1 MLPKLPLDDR
11 TYESILLE
19 ARQGIQRRLPEW
31 TDENAHDPGMTMLE
45 LFAWISEMQQFY
57 LSRVPDRNR
66 RKFLELLGES
76 PRQATSAAALASFDD
91 IRETVVL
98 PQGTKLLAE
107 DQTFETASSTTLRPL
122 AVDRIVTRTEREA
135 SDRTASN
142 TQGDVAFYAFG
153 ADARAGSRLYVSFD
167 REPPVGEPIEL
178 TILLAEEGNHGSPDA
193 RHAMPLTAALAALPA
208 DTSEAYAPPV
218 IVPSARIAWK
228 GYAYDEQTGASGWL
242 PVETACDETLHLSF
256 SGRVTIKLTAPL
268 RPVLVHPAN
277 DRPRWWICCV
287 LEEEGYEEP
296 PRIDRILLHTA
307 LVVQRDTLSETIDY
321 DVPEEGEVA
330 LSAATYLSRY
340 GLLRVQVR
348 EPDGRWREW
357 REVPDAGE
365 AGPDDRVYAVRLP
378 QEGGTQIVF
387 GNGEH
392 GMRPPVGP
400 GSVRRIHADKTFS
413 DKRFIGRSNGLPM
426 QRFTVYDLA
435 CRRREHF
442 LLQVG
447 LPGERAG
454 EWIWEDWLPVENFD
468 RSGPLDRHYTF
479 DPDTCEIRF
488 GNDERG
494 AIPPA
499 CEESNLCLVV
509 CVLGGGERG
518 NIKPSLLT
526 GWVSEEQRA
535 YGVTVNNAG
544 YGYGG
549 AESESVGDCIERL
562 QRRWHEPY
570 RAVTDEDYAAL
581 AKSTPG
587 LRVARVHVIAGY
599 APGRSDPVPHA
610 VTVVA
615 MPFSRQTTPKPSR
628 GFLQTVARHL
638 DERRLIGTEVHVIAP
653 EYIKVTVHAVIV
665 VEPQFA
671 HETKRIAAVLNE
683 LLSPSGSLKSATG
696 WPFGRPVYRG
706 DVFAA
711 LSRIGGVAY
720 VQELWLDG
728 EGRYAAKSQGGD
740 VLLPPNGLVYSGE
753 HRIELLSRT
762 QL

>member
-11 TYESILLE
+11 TYESILQE

-66 RKFLELLGES
+66 RKFLELLGEA
-76 PRQATSAAALASFDD
+76 PRQATPAAALASFAG
-91 IRETVVL
+91 IRETVRL
-98 PQGTKLLAE
+98 PRGTKLLAE
-107 DQTFETASSTTLRPL
+107 DQTFETVAPTTLRPL

-178 TILLAEEGNHGSPDA
+178 TILLAEEGAHGGPDA
-193 RHAMPLTAALAALPA
+193 RRAMPFDASEEEGYTPLA
-208 DTSEAYAPPV
+208 
-218 IVPSARIAWK
+218 IVPSARVAWK
-228 GYAYDEQTGASGWL
+228 GYAFDEQTGGSGWL
-242 PVETACDETLHLSF
+242 PLETRGDETLHLSF
-256 SGRVTIKLTAPL
+256 SGRVTIRLTAPL

-277 DRPRWWICCV
+277 DRPRWWICCA

-307 LVVQRDTLSETIDY
+307 LVVQRDTLSETIDC
-321 DVPEEGEVA
+321 DVPEEGAVE
-330 LSAATYLSRY
+330 LSAETYLSRY

-357 REVPDAGE
+357 QEVPDTGE
-365 AGPDDRVYAVRLP
+365 SGPADRVYSVHMP
-378 QEGGTQIVF
+378 DEGGTVVAF
-387 GNGEH
+387 GDGER
-392 GMRPPVGP
+392 GQRPPGGP
-400 GSVRRIHADKTFS
+400 GSVRRIHADKTFA

-447 LPGERAG
+447 IPGERPG
-454 EWIWEDWLPVENFD
+454 EWLWEDWLPVENFD
-468 RSGPLDRHYTF
+468 RSGPLDRHYVF
-479 DPDTCEIRF
+479 DPDTCEVLF

-494 AIPPA
+494 AIPAA
-499 CEESNLCLVV
+499 CDEPNLCLVV

-518 NIKPSLLT
+518 NIKPNLLT

-535 YGVTVNNAG
+535 YGVAVTNAG

-549 AESESVGDCIERL
+549 AESESVNDCIARL
-562 QRRWHEPY
+562 QQRWHEPY
-570 RAVTDEDYAAL
+570 RAVTDEDYAVL

-615 MPFSRQTTPKPSR
+615 MPFSRQPTPKPSR

-671 HETKRIAAVLNE
+671 HETKRISAVLNE
-683 LLSPSGSLKSATG
+683 LLSPSGGLKSASG

-711 LSRIGGVAY
+711 ISRIGGVAY
-720 VQELWLDG
+720 VQDLWLDG
-728 EGRYAAKSQGGD
+728 EGRYAAKSQAGD